1 MKRHVGNG
9 RTFYRILVTLL
20 SCVFIMAGFNWALMT
35 YQNRR
40 SVEIHTDMLANAM
53 ENGADQIDGF
63 WQNAAAFLA
72 SLSDS
77 EQLIRLSNQPM
88 LNLRLSSEAQRAAI
102 RSMASYLAS
111 VDCARD
117 TFIYLYKKDY
127 LLTPM
132 GVTQLDTYFNN
143 RYTGSASEFAATL
156 RHLYPFELK
165 QLPFSPREDAQ
176 TSYAVSELVLMQTI
190 FGNNQ
195 AIGTIVVALDPD
207 ALEDTISRSVSI
219 PNCLTYLLLD
229 GVPLNAAYREL
240 AAGLPE
246 GKYSRFIQNVGVVVR
261 RPSDFMSGLEYV
273 AIEDR
278 ENVMPE
284 SGRILQMLLLLL
296 AAATLGMGVVAFLA
310 TRKLYMPLRTLVN
323 EFERPVDARTDEC
336 KLLLNFIQSV
346 NSDYITAQHE
356 LDYSSPLVRD
366 ALLYRL
372 LRDGSQ
378 EDDLLVERYLPAPY
392 RQEHFYVF
400 VVAIAFSG
408 DAATENGVSAT
419 SLVLSQL
426 KREGAQRLLSVL
438 RTNDEEFALITYPL
452 PAQEH
457 AMLCAAFS
465 HTCARLAK
473 ELPGGIVVC
482 AHGAGVAHID
492 CIDASFREARAIIHS
507 RPITSEYAF
516 LGGPE
521 DEQAKKSDA
530 ASLPTDYANTL
541 ALLLRGADLEKTWG
555 YVEELLE
562 RNRRPEVTAAQY
574 VRIAITLNQQIF
586 WAACSRMPALAE
598 RMVEIRPSHGSI
610 PAEQIAGI
618 LRENLRTL
626 FQAEPRGLKEDQ
638 QGEIMRYVR
647 ENISAGVNLSSAAEH
662 FGYNANYFS
671 RYFKQLTGVTFTSYL
686 SRVRIERACQLL
698 NGDGRLSI
706 SEIAVQCGY
715 NSAGQ
720 FISTFEKLMG
730 LTPGAYRKL
739 PAEERPVAAPEM

>member
-1 MKRHVGNG
+1 MKKQLGNG
-9 RTFYRILVTLL
+9 RTFYRILLTLL
-20 SCVFIMAGFNWALMT
+20 SCVLIMAGLTSALMS

-40 SVEIHTDMLANAM
+40 SVEIHADMLTHAM
-53 ENGADQIDGF
+53 ANGADQIDSF
-63 WQNAAAFLA
+63 WQNAAAFLS

-77 EQLIRLSNQPM
+77 EQLLRLSNQPM
-88 LNLRLSSEAQRAAI
+88 LNLRLRSEAQRAAI
-102 RSMASYLAS
+102 RNMASYLAG
-111 VDCARD
+111 VDSAGEI
-117 TFIYLYKKDY
+117 FIYLYNKDY

-132 GVTQLDTYFNN
+132 GVTQLDTYFKN
-143 RYTGSASEFAATL
+143 RYTGSLSEFTSML
-156 RHLYPFELK
+156 RRFYPFELK
-165 QLPFSPREDAQ
+165 QLPFSPREDVQ
-176 TSYAVSELVLMQTI
+176 TSYASSALVLMQTI
-190 FGNNQ
+190 FGNKQ
-195 AIGTIVVALDPD
+195 PIGTIVVMLDPD
-207 ALEDTISRSVSI
+207 SLEDTISRSIGI
-219 PNCLTYLLLD
+219 PNCLTCLLLD
-229 GVPLNAAYREL
+229 GVPLNTSERERTS
-240 AAGLPE
+240 ALPQ
-246 GKYSRFIQNVGVVVR
+246 GRYSRFIPNVGVVVR

-273 AIEDR
+273 AIEDK

-284 SGRILQMLLLLL
+284 NSRILQMLLLLL

-310 TRKLYMPLRTLVN
+310 TRRLYMPLRTLVN
-323 EFERPVDARTDEC
+323 EFDRPVDARTDEC
-336 KLLLNFIQSV
+336 KLLLNFIQAI
-346 NSDYITAQHE
+346 NSDYITARHE

-372 LRDGSQ
+372 LRDDSR
-378 EDDLLVERYLPAPY
+378 EDDLLVERYLPASY
-392 RQEHFYVF
+392 RQAHFYVF

-419 SLVLSQL
+419 SLVLSHL
-426 KREGAQRLLSVL
+426 EREGARRLLSVL

-452 PAQEH
+452 PPQEH
-457 AMLCAAFS
+457 ARLCAAFS

-492 CIDASFREARAIIHS
+492 CIHASFREARAIIHS

-521 DEQAKKSDA
+521 SARPERHDA
-530 ASLPTDYANTL
+530 VSLPIDYANTL
-541 ALLLRGADLEKTWG
+541 ASLLRGADLEKTWS

-562 RNRRPEVTAAQY
+562 RNRRPEVSAAQY

-586 WAACSRMPALAE
+586 WAACSRMPALGE
-598 RMVEIRPSHGSI
+598 RIVKIRPSHGTI

-618 LRENLRTL
+618 LRENLRIL
-626 FQAEPRGLKEDQ
+626 FQSEPCGQGNQ
-638 QGEIMRYVR
+638 QGEIVRYIR
-647 ENISAGVNLSSAAEH
+647 ENISAGVNLSTAAEH

-686 SRVRIERACQLL
+686 SRVRIERACRLL
-698 NGDGRLSI
+698 NGDGRPSI
-706 SEIAVQCGY
+706 NEIAAQCGY

-720 FISTFEKLMG
+720 FISAFEKRMG

-739 PAEERPVAAPEM
+739 PAEERPPAAPEM